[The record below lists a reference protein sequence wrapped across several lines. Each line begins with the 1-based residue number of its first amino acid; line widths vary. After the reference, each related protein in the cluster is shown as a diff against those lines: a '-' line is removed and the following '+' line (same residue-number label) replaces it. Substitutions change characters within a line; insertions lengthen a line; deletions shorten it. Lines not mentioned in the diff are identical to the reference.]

1 MWSDNFFAQN
11 MVNSD
16 SLPPE
21 SAQSLEDLLTEVRS
35 TAREQLQAASQ
46 LQLDRIHEQI
56 ARGWHNDL
64 ERIMEERLSDAA
76 TRIEDWHQSDAGS
89 KLADVA
95 ANARSN
101 ARRDLAEQLGRAVR
115 RLREFESEQQWSQA
129 LLDGTKGF
137 CDRAAVFIVNGP
149 SLELRAARGMEP
161 QTEPQTA
168 LKVPL
173 NTAPAFASAVET
185 KDTVVAMRTRG
196 ELSEAVAALVGESP
210 GHRSSLFPLTTRDR
224 VPALLYADSNH
235 QEIEPAAL
243 EMLCSVA
250 SVVLESVASNQRP
263 ESSELVKIIVAG
275 EAGASAESQ
284 PARATTWFAL
294 DREEQNLHLRAQRF
308 ARVLVA
314 EMRLYKAQAVKSG
327 RAERNLYKHLQSDID
342 PGRETFRK
350 DFLSNSHSMVDYLH
364 LELVRTLANDNAD
377 LLGSEYPGPMA

>member
-1 MWSDNFFAQN
+1 MH
-11 MVNSD
+11 
-16 SLPPE
+16 
-21 SAQSLEDLLTEVRS
+21 SLEDLLAEVKS

-56 ARGWHNDL
+56 AGAWHSDL

-76 TRIEDWHQSDAGS
+76 TRIEDWHLSDAGS
-89 KLADVA
+89 KLADLA
-95 ANARSN
+95 ANARLN

-115 RLREFESEQQWSQA
+115 RLRDFESEQQWSQA

-149 SLELRAARGMEP
+149 SLELRAVRGIEP
-161 QTEPQTA
+161 QMEKQAA
-168 LKVPL
+168 LKVAL
-173 NTAPAFASAVET
+173 SAAPAFATAVET

-196 ELSEAVAALVGESP
+196 ELSEPVASLVGESP

-224 VPALLYADSNH
+224 VPALLYADSTN
-235 QEIEPAAL
+235 QDIEPAAL

-250 SVVLESVASNQRP
+250 SAVLESVANRRP
-263 ESSELVKIIVAG
+263 ESSELVKIVG
-275 EAGASAESQ
+275 NEPE

-327 RAERNLYKHLQSDID
+327 RTERDLYKHLQSDID
-342 PGRETFRK
+342 KGRQTFRN
-350 DFLSNSHSMVDYLH
+350 DFLSKSNSMVDYLH
-364 LELVRTLANDNAD
+364 LELVRTLANEDAG
-377 LLGSEYPGPMA
+377 LLGSQYPGPMA

>member
-1 MWSDNFFAQN
+1 MH
-11 MVNSD
+11 
-16 SLPPE
+16 
-21 SAQSLEDLLTEVRS
+21 SLEDLLSEVKS

-46 LQLDRIHEQI
+46 LQLDRIHEHI
-56 ARGWHNDL
+56 AGAWHGDL

-76 TRIEDWHQSDAGS
+76 NRIEDWHLRDAGS
-89 KLADVA
+89 KLADLA

-149 SLELRAARGMEP
+149 SLELRGIRGMEP
-161 QTEPQTA
+161 QVEKQAA
-168 LKVPL
+168 LKVAL
-173 NTAPAFASAVET
+173 SAAPAFATAVET

-196 ELSEAVAALVGESP
+196 ELSEPVASLVGESP

-224 VPALLYADSNH
+224 VPALLYADSSN
-235 QEIEPAAL
+235 QDIEPAAL

-250 SVVLESVASNQRP
+250 SVVLESVAANRRP
-263 ESSELVKIIVAG
+263 ESSELVKIIAP
-275 EAGASAESQ
+275 EPE

-314 EMRLYKAQAVKSG
+314 GMRLYKAQAVKSG
-327 RAERNLYKHLQSDID
+327 RTERDLYKHLQSDID
-342 PGRETFRK
+342 TGRQTFRD
-350 DFLSNSHSMVDYLH
+350 DFLSKSNSMVDYLH
-364 LELVRTLANDNAD
+364 LELVRTLANEDAG
-377 LLGSEYPGPMA
+377 LLGSQYPGPMA

>member
-1 MWSDNFFAQN
+1 M
-11 MVNSD
+11 
-16 SLPPE
+16 
-21 SAQSLEDLLTEVRS
+21 QSLEELLSEVKS

-56 ARGWHNDL
+56 AGAWHSDL

-76 TRIEDWHQSDAGS
+76 TRIEDWHLRDAGS
-89 KLADVA
+89 KLADLA
-95 ANARSN
+95 ANARVN

-149 SLELRAARGMEP
+149 SLELRAVRGMEP
-161 QTEPQTA
+161 QMEKQAA
-168 LKVPL
+168 LKVAL
-173 NTAPAFASAVET
+173 SAAPAFATAVET

-196 ELSEAVAALVGESP
+196 ELSEPVASLVGESP

-224 VPALLYADSNH
+224 VPALLYADSNN
-235 QEIEPAAL
+235 QDIEPAAL

-250 SVVLESVASNQRP
+250 SVVLESVAANRRP
-263 ESSELVKIIVAG
+263 ESSELVKIIAG
-275 EAGASAESQ
+275 GDAAPSTQAE

-314 EMRLYKAQAVKSG
+314 EMQLYKAQAVKSG
-327 RAERNLYKHLQSDID
+327 RTERDLYKHLQSDID
-342 PGRETFRK
+342 TGRQTFRN
-350 DFLSNSHSMVDYLH
+350 DFLSKSDSMVDYLH
-364 LELVRTLANDNAD
+364 LELIRTLANEDAG
-377 LLGSEYPGPMA
+377 LLGSAYPGPMA